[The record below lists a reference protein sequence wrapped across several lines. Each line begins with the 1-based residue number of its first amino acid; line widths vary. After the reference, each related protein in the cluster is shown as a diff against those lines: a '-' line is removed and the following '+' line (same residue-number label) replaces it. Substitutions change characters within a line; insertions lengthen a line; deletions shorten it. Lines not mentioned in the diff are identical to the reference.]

1 MIDNF
6 NNDLINANA
15 NEKGSSMTDDEVKT
29 LPDISQINN
38 FIGKKEG
45 DTKIFKTITN
55 RWRRCGRAE
64 NGNASGKWWAKTNLP
79 RCSTKAMGCLMPV
92 SRTKYF
98 R

>member
-1 MIDNF
+1 MIENF

-45 DTKIFKTITN
+45 DTKIFKDN
-55 RWRRCGRAE
+55 NKPMA
-64 NGNASGKWWAKTNLP
+64 
-79 RCSTKAMGCLMPV
+79 
-92 SRTKYF
+92 
-98 R
+98 